1 VKARGMGW
9 LVKTYASR
17 GIIVAERACRR
28 CGVGMVLA
36 GEGMVWR
43 CLKCWREVSLTKGSV
58 IPKKMSLEVFDLA
71 LNLWIDL
78 IPPSHAKKL
87 IDTKNPHLLP
97 DLYTLF
103 R

>member
-1 VKARGMGW
+1 M
-9 LVKTYASR
+9 
-17 GIIVAERACRR
+17 
-28 CGVGMVLA
+28 
-36 GEGMVWR
+36 
-43 CLKCWREVSLTKGSV
+43 TKGSV
-58 IPKKMSLEVFDLA
+58 IPKKMSLEIFDLA